1 MSNLYPM
8 RTILNNT
15 QSNNFNT
22 TVLTDS
28 QLVSDYLLGNRH
40 ALSLLVERHRAK
52 TYRFIYT
59 KVQDAELAS
68 DIVQDTFLKVI
79 KTLDK
84 GGYRDEGKFVSWV
97 MRIAHNLVIDHFR
110 RLKKMPMTYEKSDY
124 SVFSFLSDSSKTK
137 EETMIQEHIESNL
150 HQIINCLPADEL
162 DVVSLRIFKE
172 LSFKEISEQTGVSIN
187 TALGRM
193 RYALINIRKIASENH
208 IDLLAS

>member
-1 MSNLYPM
+1 M

-110 RLKKMPMTYEKSDY
+110 RQKKMPMTYEKSDY

-150 HQIINCLPADEL
+150 HHIINCLPADQLE
-162 DVVSLRIFKE
+162 VVSLRIFKE

>member
-1 MSNLYPM
+1 MQSV
-8 RTILNNT
+8 LNNSH
-15 QSNNFNT
+15 SNNFNAS
-22 TVLTDS
+22 VPSDS
-28 QLVSDYLLGNRH
+28 QLVLSYLNGKRQ
-40 ALSLLVERHRAK
+40 ALSILVERHRPK
-52 TYRFIYT
+52 TYRFIYA
-59 KVQDAELAS
+59 KVQDAEVAS

-110 RLKKMPMTYEKSDY
+110 RLKKMPMQYEKSDY
-124 SVFSFLSDSSKTK
+124 SFFSFLTDSSKTK

-150 HQIINCLPADEL
+150 HHIINCLPADQLE
-162 DVVSLRIFKE
+162 VVSLRIFKE

-193 RYALINIRKIASENH
+193 RYALINLRKMASENH
-208 IDLLAS
+208 LDLLAS

>member
-1 MSNLYPM
+1 MQSV
-8 RTILNNT
+8 LNNSH
-15 QSNNFNT
+15 SNNFNAS
-22 TVLTDS
+22 VPSDS
-28 QLVSDYLLGNRH
+28 QLVLSYLNGKRQ
-40 ALSLLVERHRAK
+40 ALSILVERHRPK
-52 TYRFIYT
+52 TYRFIYA
-59 KVQDAELAS
+59 KVQDAEVAS

-110 RLKKMPMTYEKSDY
+110 RLKKMPMQYEKSDY
-124 SVFSFLSDSSKTK
+124 SFFSFLTDSSKTK

-150 HQIINCLPADEL
+150 HHIINCLPADQLE
-162 DVVSLRIFKE
+162 VVSLRIFKE

-193 RYALINIRKIASENH
+193 RYALINLRKMASENH

>member
-1 MSNLYPM
+1 M

-40 ALSLLVERHRAK
+40 ALTLLVERHRAK

-150 HQIINCLPADEL
+150 HQIINCLPADQL

>member
-1 MSNLYPM
+1 MQSV
-8 RTILNNT
+8 LNNSH
-15 QSNNFNT
+15 SNNFNASVT
-22 TVLTDS
+22 SDSRLVLS
-28 QLVSDYLLGNRH
+28 YLNGNRQ
-40 ALSLLVERHRAK
+40 ALSILVERHRPK
-52 TYRFIYT
+52 TYRFIYA
-59 KVQDAELAS
+59 KVQDAEVAS

-110 RLKKMPMTYEKSDY
+110 RLKKMPMQYEKSDY
-124 SVFSFLSDSSKTK
+124 SFFSFLTDSSKTK

-150 HQIINCLPADEL
+150 HHIINCLPADQLE
-162 DVVSLRIFKE
+162 VVSLRIFKE

-193 RYALINIRKIASENH
+193 RYALINLRKMASENH

>member
-1 MSNLYPM
+1 M

-40 ALSLLVERHRAK
+40 ALSLLVERYRAK

-150 HQIINCLPADEL
+150 HQIINCLPADQLE
-162 DVVSLRIFKE
+162 VVSLRIFKE

>member
-1 MSNLYPM
+1 MQSVLY
-8 RTILNNT
+8 NSH
-15 QSNNFNT
+15 SNNFNAS
-22 TVLTDS
+22 VPSDS
-28 QLVSDYLLGNRH
+28 QLVLSYLNGKRQ
-40 ALSLLVERHRAK
+40 ALSILVERHRPK
-52 TYRFIYT
+52 TYRFIYA
-59 KVQDAELAS
+59 KVQDAEVAS

-110 RLKKMPMTYEKSDY
+110 RLKKMPMQYEKSDY
-124 SVFSFLSDSSKTK
+124 SFFSFLTDSSKTK

-150 HQIINCLPADEL
+150 HHIINCLPADQLE
-162 DVVSLRIFKE
+162 VVSLRIFKE

-193 RYALINIRKIASENH
+193 RYALINLRKMASENH

>member
-1 MSNLYPM
+1 MQSV
-8 RTILNNT
+8 LNNSH
-15 QSNNFNT
+15 SNNFNAS
-22 TVLTDS
+22 VPSDS
-28 QLVSDYLLGNRH
+28 QLVLSYLNGKRQ
-40 ALSLLVERHRAK
+40 ALSILVERHRPK
-52 TYRFIYT
+52 TYRFIYA
-59 KVQDAELAS
+59 KVQDAEVAS

-110 RLKKMPMTYEKSDY
+110 RLKKMPMQYEKSDY
-124 SVFSFLSDSSKTK
+124 SFFSFLTDSSKTK

-150 HQIINCLPADEL
+150 HHIINCLPADQLE
-162 DVVSLRIFKE
+162 VVSLRIFKE

-193 RYALINIRKIASENH
+193 RYALINLRKI
-208 IDLLAS
+208 IDKHNIVLTN

>member
-1 MSNLYPM
+1 MQSV
-8 RTILNNT
+8 LNNSH
-15 QSNNFNT
+15 SNNFN
-22 TVLTDS
+22 VSVPSDS
-28 QLVSDYLLGNRH
+28 QLVLSYLNGKRQ
-40 ALSLLVERHRAK
+40 ALSILVERHRPK
-52 TYRFIYT
+52 TYRFIYA
-59 KVQDAELAS
+59 KVQDAEVAS

-110 RLKKMPMTYEKSDY
+110 RLKKMPMQYEKSDY
-124 SVFSFLSDSSKTK
+124 SFFSFLTDSSKTK

-150 HQIINCLPADEL
+150 HHIINCLPADQLE
-162 DVVSLRIFKE
+162 VVSLRIFKE

-193 RYALINIRKIASENH
+193 RYALINLRKMASENH

>member
-1 MSNLYPM
+1 M

-15 QSNNFNT
+15 QSNNFNA
-22 TVLTDS
+22 TVPSDS
-28 QLVSDYLLGNRH
+28 HLVSDYLHGNRH

-52 TYRFIYT
+52 IYGFIYT
-59 KVQDAELAS
+59 KVLDAELAS

-110 RLKKMPMTYEKSDY
+110 RLKKMPMQYERSDY
-124 SVFSFLSDSSKTK
+124 SVFSFLTDSAKTK

-150 HQIINCLPADEL
+150 HHIINSLPEDQLEM
-162 DVVSLRIFKE
+162 VSLRIFKE

>member
-1 MSNLYPM
+1 MQ
-8 RTILNNT
+8 TVLNNSH
-15 QSNNFNT
+15 SNNFNAS
-22 TVLTDS
+22 VPSDS
-28 QLVSDYLLGNRH
+28 QLVLSYLNGKRQ
-40 ALSLLVERHRAK
+40 ALSILVERHRPK
-52 TYRFIYT
+52 TYRFIYA
-59 KVQDAELAS
+59 KVQDAEVAS

-110 RLKKMPMTYEKSDY
+110 RLKKMPMQYEKSDY
-124 SVFSFLSDSSKTK
+124 SFFSFLTDSSKTK

-150 HQIINCLPADEL
+150 HHIINCLPADQLE
-162 DVVSLRIFKE
+162 VVSLRIFKE

-193 RYALINIRKIASENH
+193 RYALINLRKMASENH

>member
-1 MSNLYPM
+1 MQSV
-8 RTILNNT
+8 LNNSH
-15 QSNNFNT
+15 SNNINAS
-22 TVLTDS
+22 VPSDS
-28 QLVSDYLLGNRH
+28 QLVLSYLNGKRQ
-40 ALSLLVERHRAK
+40 ALSILVERHRPK
-52 TYRFIYT
+52 TYRFIYA
-59 KVQDAELAS
+59 KVQDAEVAS

-110 RLKKMPMTYEKSDY
+110 RLKKMPMQYEKSDY
-124 SVFSFLSDSSKTK
+124 SFFSFLTDSSKTK

-150 HQIINCLPADEL
+150 HHIINCLPADQLE
-162 DVVSLRIFKE
+162 VVSLRIFKE

-193 RYALINIRKIASENH
+193 RYALINLRKMASENH

>member
-1 MSNLYPM
+1 MQSV
-8 RTILNNT
+8 LNNSH
-15 QSNNFNT
+15 SNNFNAS
-22 TVLTDS
+22 VPSDS
-28 QLVSDYLLGNRH
+28 QLVLSYLNGKRQ
-40 ALSLLVERHRAK
+40 ALSILVERHRPK
-52 TYRFIYT
+52 TYRFIYA
-59 KVQDAELAS
+59 KVQDVEVAS

-110 RLKKMPMTYEKSDY
+110 RLKKMPMQYEKSDY
-124 SVFSFLSDSSKTK
+124 SFFSFLTDSSKTK

-150 HQIINCLPADEL
+150 HHIINCLPADQLE
-162 DVVSLRIFKE
+162 VVSLRIFKE

-193 RYALINIRKIASENH
+193 RYALINLRKMASENH

>member
-1 MSNLYPM
+1 M

-15 QSNNFNT
+15 QSNNFNA

-150 HQIINCLPADEL
+150 HQIINCLPADQLE
-162 DVVSLRIFKE
+162 VVSLRIFKE

-193 RYALINIRKIASENH
+193 RYALINIRKMASENQ

>member
-1 MSNLYPM
+1 M

-40 ALSLLVERHRAK
+40 ALSLLVELHRAK

-150 HQIINCLPADEL
+150 HQIINCLPADQLE
-162 DVVSLRIFKE
+162 VVSLRIFKE

>member
-1 MSNLYPM
+1 MQSV
-8 RTILNNT
+8 LNNSH
-15 QSNNFNT
+15 SNNFNAS
-22 TVLTDS
+22 VPSDS
-28 QLVSDYLLGNRH
+28 QLVLSYLNGKRQ
-40 ALSLLVERHRAK
+40 ALSILVERHRPK
-52 TYRFIYT
+52 TYRFIYA
-59 KVQDAELAS
+59 KVQDAEVAS

-110 RLKKMPMTYEKSDY
+110 RLKKMPMQYEKSDY
-124 SVFSFLSDSSKTK
+124 SFFSFLTDSSKTK

-150 HQIINCLPADEL
+150 HHIINCLPADQLE
-162 DVVSLRIFKE
+162 VVSLRIFKE

-193 RYALINIRKIASENH
+193 R
-208 IDLLAS
+208 

>member
-1 MSNLYPM
+1 MQSV
-8 RTILNNT
+8 LNNSH
-15 QSNNFNT
+15 SNNFNAS
-22 TVLTDS
+22 VPSDS
-28 QLVSDYLLGNRH
+28 QLVLSYLNGKRH
-40 ALSLLVERHRAK
+40 ALSILVERHRPK
-52 TYRFIYT
+52 TYRFIYA
-59 KVQDAELAS
+59 KVQDAEVAS

-110 RLKKMPMTYEKSDY
+110 RLKKMPMQYEKSDY
-124 SVFSFLSDSSKTK
+124 SFFSFLTDSSKTK

-150 HQIINCLPADEL
+150 HHIINCLPADQLE
-162 DVVSLRIFKE
+162 VVSLRIFKE

-193 RYALINIRKIASENH
+193 RYALINLRKMASENH

>member
-1 MSNLYPM
+1 MQSV
-8 RTILNNT
+8 LNNSH
-15 QSNNFNT
+15 SNNFNAS
-22 TVLTDS
+22 VPSDS
-28 QLVSDYLLGNRH
+28 QLVLSYLNGKRQ
-40 ALSLLVERHRAK
+40 ALSILVERHRPK
-52 TYRFIYT
+52 TYRFIYA
-59 KVQDAELAS
+59 KVQDAEVAS

-110 RLKKMPMTYEKSDY
+110 RLKKMPMQYEKSDY
-124 SVFSFLSDSSKTK
+124 SFFSFLTDSSKTK
-137 EETMIQEHIESNL
+137 EETMIQEHIEFNL
-150 HQIINCLPADEL
+150 HHIINCLPADQLE
-162 DVVSLRIFKE
+162 VVSLRIFKE

-193 RYALINIRKIASENH
+193 RYALINLRKMASENH

>member
-1 MSNLYPM
+1 ML
-8 RTILNNT
+8 TILNNT

-150 HQIINCLPADEL
+150 HHIINCLPADQLE
-162 DVVSLRIFKE
+162 VVSLRIFKE

-193 RYALINIRKIASENH
+193 RYALINIRKIASENQ

>member
-1 MSNLYPM
+1 MQSV
-8 RTILNNT
+8 LNNSH
-15 QSNNFNT
+15 SNNFNAS
-22 TVLTDS
+22 VPSDS
-28 QLVSDYLLGNRH
+28 QLVLSYLNGKRQ
-40 ALSLLVERHRAK
+40 ALSILVERHRPK
-52 TYRFIYT
+52 TYRFIYA
-59 KVQDAELAS
+59 KVQDAEVAS

-110 RLKKMPMTYEKSDY
+110 SLKKMPMQYEKSDY
-124 SVFSFLSDSSKTK
+124 SFFSFLTDSSKTK

-150 HQIINCLPADEL
+150 HHIINCLPADQLE
-162 DVVSLRIFKE
+162 VVSLRIFKE

-193 RYALINIRKIASENH
+193 RYALINLRKMASENH

>member
-1 MSNLYPM
+1 MQSVLY
-8 RTILNNT
+8 NSH
-15 QSNNFNT
+15 SNNFNAS
-22 TVLTDS
+22 VPSDS
-28 QLVSDYLLGNRH
+28 QLVLSYLNGKRQ
-40 ALSLLVERHRAK
+40 ALSILVEIHRPK
-52 TYRFIYT
+52 TYRFIYA
-59 KVQDAELAS
+59 KVQDAEVAS

-110 RLKKMPMTYEKSDY
+110 RLKKMPMQYEKSDY
-124 SVFSFLSDSSKTK
+124 SFFSFLTDSSKTK

-150 HQIINCLPADEL
+150 HHIINCLPADQLE
-162 DVVSLRIFKE
+162 VVSLRIFKE

-193 RYALINIRKIASENH
+193 RYALINLRKMASENH

>member
-1 MSNLYPM
+1 M
-8 RTILNNT
+8 RTVLNNT
-15 QSNNFNT
+15 QSNNFNA

-28 QLVSDYLLGNRH
+28 QLVSDYLLGNRN

-84 GGYRDEGKFVSWV
+84 GGYRDEGKFISWV

-124 SVFSFLSDSSKTK
+124 SVFSFLSDSSKTR

-150 HQIINCLPADEL
+150 HHIINCLPADQLE
-162 DVVSLRIFKE
+162 VVSLRIFKE

-193 RYALINIRKIASENH
+193 RYALINIRKMASENQ

>member
-1 MSNLYPM
+1 MQSV
-8 RTILNNT
+8 LNNSH
-15 QSNNFNT
+15 SNNFNAS
-22 TVLTDS
+22 VPSDS
-28 QLVSDYLLGNRH
+28 QLVLSYLNGKRQ
-40 ALSLLVERHRAK
+40 ALSILVERHRPK
-52 TYRFIYT
+52 TYRFIYA
-59 KVQDAELAS
+59 KVQDAEVAS
-68 DIVQDTFLKVI
+68 DIVKDTFLKVI

-110 RLKKMPMTYEKSDY
+110 RLKKMTMQYEKSDY
-124 SVFSFLSDSSKTK
+124 SFFSFLTDSSKTK

-150 HQIINCLPADEL
+150 HHIINCLPADQLE
-162 DVVSLRIFKE
+162 VVSLRIFKE

-193 RYALINIRKIASENH
+193 RYALINLRKMASENH

>member
-1 MSNLYPM
+1 M

-15 QSNNFNT
+15 QFNNFNT

-150 HQIINCLPADEL
+150 HQIINCLPADQLE
-162 DVVSLRIFKE
+162 VVSLRIFKE

>member
-1 MSNLYPM
+1 MQSV
-8 RTILNNT
+8 LNNSH
-15 QSNNFNT
+15 SNNFNAS
-22 TVLTDS
+22 VPSDS
-28 QLVSDYLLGNRH
+28 QLVLSYLNGKRQ
-40 ALSLLVERHRAK
+40 ALSILVERHRPK
-52 TYRFIYT
+52 TYRFIYA
-59 KVQDAELAS
+59 KVQDAEVAS

-110 RLKKMPMTYEKSDY
+110 RLKKMPMQYEKSDY
-124 SVFSFLSDSSKTK
+124 SFFSFLTDSSKTK

-150 HQIINCLPADEL
+150 HHIINCLPADQLE
-162 DVVSLRIFKE
+162 VVSLRIFKE

-193 RYALINIRKIASENH
+193 RYALINLRKIASENH

>member
-1 MSNLYPM
+1 
-8 RTILNNT
+8 
-15 QSNNFNT
+15 
-22 TVLTDS
+22 
-28 QLVSDYLLGNRH
+28 
-40 ALSLLVERHRAK
+40 
-52 TYRFIYT
+52 
-59 KVQDAELAS
+59 
-68 DIVQDTFLKVI
+68 VI

-84 GGYRDEGKFVSWV
+84 GGYRDEGKFISWV

-150 HQIINCLPADEL
+150 HHIINCLPADQLE
-162 DVVSLRIFKE
+162 VVSLRIFKE

-193 RYALINIRKIASENH
+193 RYALINIRKMASENQ

>member
-40 ALSLLVERHRAK
+40 ALSLLVELHRAK

-79 KTLDK
+79 KTRDK

-150 HQIINCLPADEL
+150 HQIINCLPADQLE
-162 DVVSLRIFKE
+162 VVSLRIFKE

>member
-1 MSNLYPM
+1 MQSV
-8 RTILNNT
+8 LNNSH
-15 QSNNFNT
+15 SNNFNAF
-22 TVLTDS
+22 VPSDS
-28 QLVSDYLLGNRH
+28 QLVLSYLNGKRQ
-40 ALSLLVERHRAK
+40 ALSILVERHRPK
-52 TYRFIYT
+52 TYRFIYA
-59 KVQDAELAS
+59 KVQDAEVAS

-110 RLKKMPMTYEKSDY
+110 RLKKMPMQYEKSDY
-124 SVFSFLSDSSKTK
+124 SFFSFLTDSSKTK

-150 HQIINCLPADEL
+150 HHIINCLPADQLE
-162 DVVSLRIFKE
+162 VVSLRIFKE

-193 RYALINIRKIASENH
+193 RYALINLRKMASENH

>member
-1 MSNLYPM
+1 MQSV
-8 RTILNNT
+8 LNNSH
-15 QSNNFNT
+15 SNNFNAS
-22 TVLTDS
+22 VPSDS
-28 QLVSDYLLGNRH
+28 QLVLSYLNGKRQ
-40 ALSLLVERHRAK
+40 ALSILVERHRPK
-52 TYRFIYT
+52 TYRFIYA
-59 KVQDAELAS
+59 KVQDAEVTS

-110 RLKKMPMTYEKSDY
+110 RLKKMPMQYEKSGY
-124 SVFSFLSDSSKTK
+124 SFFSFLTDSSKTK

-150 HQIINCLPADEL
+150 HHIINCLPADQLE
-162 DVVSLRIFKE
+162 VVSLRIFKE

-193 RYALINIRKIASENH
+193 RYALINLRKMASENH

>member
-1 MSNLYPM
+1 MQSV
-8 RTILNNT
+8 LNNSH
-15 QSNNFNT
+15 SNNFNAS
-22 TVLTDS
+22 VPSDS
-28 QLVSDYLLGNRH
+28 QLVLSYLHGKRQ
-40 ALSLLVERHRAK
+40 ALSILVERHRPK
-52 TYRFIYT
+52 TYRFIYA
-59 KVQDAELAS
+59 KVQDAEVAS

-110 RLKKMPMTYEKSDY
+110 RLKKMPMQYEKSDY
-124 SVFSFLSDSSKTK
+124 SFFSFLTDSSKTK

-150 HQIINCLPADEL
+150 HHIINCLPADQLE
-162 DVVSLRIFKE
+162 VVSLRIFKE

-193 RYALINIRKIASENH
+193 RYALINLRKMASENH

>member
-1 MSNLYPM
+1 M
-8 RTILNNT
+8 RTVLNNT
-15 QSNNFNT
+15 QSNNFNA

-28 QLVSDYLLGNRH
+28 QLVSDYLLGNRN

-84 GGYRDEGKFVSWV
+84 GGYRDEGKFISWV

-150 HQIINCLPADEL
+150 HHIINCLPADQLE
-162 DVVSLRIFKE
+162 VVSLRIFKE

-193 RYALINIRKIASENH
+193 RYALINIRKMASENQ

>member
-1 MSNLYPM
+1 M

-28 QLVSDYLLGNRH
+28 QLVSDYLLGNRN

-150 HQIINCLPADEL
+150 HHIINCLPADQLE
-162 DVVSLRIFKE
+162 VVSLRIFKE

>member
-1 MSNLYPM
+1 MQSV
-8 RTILNNT
+8 LNNSH
-15 QSNNFNT
+15 SNNFNAS
-22 TVLTDS
+22 VPSDS
-28 QLVSDYLLGNRH
+28 QLVLSYLNGKRQ
-40 ALSLLVERHRAK
+40 ALSILVERHRPK
-52 TYRFIYT
+52 TYRFIYA
-59 KVQDAELAS
+59 KVQDAEVAS

-84 GGYRDEGKFVSWV
+84 GGYIDEGKFVSWV

-110 RLKKMPMTYEKSDY
+110 RLKKMPMQYEKSDY
-124 SVFSFLSDSSKTK
+124 SFFSFLTDSSKTK

-150 HQIINCLPADEL
+150 HNIINCLPADQLE
-162 DVVSLRIFKE
+162 VVSLRIFKE

-193 RYALINIRKIASENH
+193 RYALINLRKMASENH

>member
-1 MSNLYPM
+1 MQSV
-8 RTILNNT
+8 LNNSH
-15 QSNNFNT
+15 SNNFNAS
-22 TVLTDS
+22 VPSDS
-28 QLVSDYLLGNRH
+28 QLVLSYLNGKRQ
-40 ALSLLVERHRAK
+40 ALSILVERHRPK
-52 TYRFIYT
+52 TYRFIYS
-59 KVQDAELAS
+59 KVQDAEVAS

-110 RLKKMPMTYEKSDY
+110 RLKKMPMQYEKSDY
-124 SVFSFLSDSSKTK
+124 SFFSFLTDSSKTK

-150 HQIINCLPADEL
+150 HHIINCLPADQLE
-162 DVVSLRIFKE
+162 VVSLRIFKE

-193 RYALINIRKIASENH
+193 RYALINLRKMASENH

>member
-1 MSNLYPM
+1 M

-150 HQIINCLPADEL
+150 HQIINCLPADQLE
-162 DVVSLRIFKE
+162 VVSLRIFKE

-193 RYALINIRKIASENH
+193 RYALINIRKMASENH

>member
-1 MSNLYPM
+1 MQSV
-8 RTILNNT
+8 LNNSH
-15 QSNNFNT
+15 SNNFNAS
-22 TVLTDS
+22 VPSDS
-28 QLVSDYLLGNRH
+28 QLVLRYLNGKRQ
-40 ALSLLVERHRAK
+40 ALSILVERHRPK
-52 TYRFIYT
+52 TYRFIYA
-59 KVQDAELAS
+59 KVQDAEVAS

-110 RLKKMPMTYEKSDY
+110 RLKKMPMQYEKSDY
-124 SVFSFLSDSSKTK
+124 SFFSFLTDSSKTK

-150 HQIINCLPADEL
+150 HHIINCLPADQLE
-162 DVVSLRIFKE
+162 VVSLRIFKE

-193 RYALINIRKIASENH
+193 RYALINLRKMASENH

>member
-1 MSNLYPM
+1 MQSV
-8 RTILNNT
+8 LNNSH
-15 QSNNFNT
+15 SNNFNAS
-22 TVLTDS
+22 VPSDS
-28 QLVSDYLLGNRH
+28 QLVLCYLNGKRQ
-40 ALSLLVERHRAK
+40 ALSILVERHRPK
-52 TYRFIYT
+52 TYRFIYA
-59 KVQDAELAS
+59 KVQDAEVAS

-110 RLKKMPMTYEKSDY
+110 RLKKMPMQYEKSDY
-124 SVFSFLSDSSKTK
+124 SFFSFLTDSSKTK

-150 HQIINCLPADEL
+150 HHIINCLPADQLE
-162 DVVSLRIFKE
+162 VVSLRIFKE

-193 RYALINIRKIASENH
+193 RYALINLRKMASENH

>member
-1 MSNLYPM
+1 M

-15 QSNNFNT
+15 QSNNFNA

-28 QLVSDYLLGNRH
+28 QLVSDYLLGNRN

-84 GGYRDEGKFVSWV
+84 GGYRDEGKFISWV

-150 HQIINCLPADEL
+150 HHIINCLPADQLE
-162 DVVSLRIFKE
+162 VVSLRIFKE

-193 RYALINIRKIASENH
+193 RYALINIRKMALENQ